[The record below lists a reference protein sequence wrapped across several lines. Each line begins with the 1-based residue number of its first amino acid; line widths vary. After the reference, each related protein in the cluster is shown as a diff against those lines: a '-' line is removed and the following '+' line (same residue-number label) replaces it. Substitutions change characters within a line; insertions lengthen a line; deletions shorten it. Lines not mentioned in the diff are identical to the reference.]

1 MTEEI
6 CSLSALLALSTEPIN
21 FFKIQTDDG
30 VIGVAVATMP
40 WTIEELEKTTPI
52 MARLHDRFTGEE
64 KNAASTV

>member
-6 CSLSALLALSTEPIN
+6 CSLGALLVLSTEPIN

-40 WTIEELEKTTPI
+40 WTIEELENTTPI
-52 MARLHDRFTGEE
+52 MARLHDKFTGVE
-64 KNAASTV
+64 KNATSTI